1 MKNKPTPEELQR
13 AIYQHCLACSGGS
26 RKELKRCNIKNCA
39 LWPYREPDAAKK
51 PRKIK
56 GQINIFELAREAT

>member
-13 AIYQHCLACSGGS
+13 AIYQHCLECSGGS
-26 RKELKRCNIKNCA
+26 RKELKRCSIKTCS
-39 LWPYREPDAAKK
+39 LHPYREPEAARK

-56 GQINIFELAREAT
+56 GQINIFDMVKEAT